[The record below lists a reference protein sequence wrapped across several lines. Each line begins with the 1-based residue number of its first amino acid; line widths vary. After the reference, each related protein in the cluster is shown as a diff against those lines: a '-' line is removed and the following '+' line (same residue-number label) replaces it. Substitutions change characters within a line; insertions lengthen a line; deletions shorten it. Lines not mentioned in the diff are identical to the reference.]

1 MPFASIGTALLLL
14 LLLLPPALAQTQP
27 SKEPPPAASPEPAPP
42 SAPPEPTPPAA
53 SSVPTLPAPPEPV
66 PPPVASPEPAPPA
79 AAPEAK
85 TTLEHLPAE
94 EVVAILGRLV
104 REQGGENAGRLVD
117 VLVDETGEPR
127 GAVLDF
133 GGFMGVGNRR
143 VVVDWKTLHFAPAN
157 KDRPI
162 TIELTADQLKAAPE
176 YKGGPNPAPVVTP
189 AASAPASGPSAP
201 PSGQDKSK

>member
-27 SKEPPPAASPEPAPP
+27 SREPPPAASPEPAPP

-53 SSVPTLPAPPEPV
+53 SSVPTPPASSEPAPPV
-66 PPPVASPEPAPPA
+66 PPPEPAPPA